1 VNLGKTIEEVRSM
14 PLDEFQ
20 SWAAYDR
27 DELLPDKRIEIQL
40 AQIAHI
46 LAASNSRNPSSYRV
60 SDFMP
65 SEQGATTPDDFLR
78 RLRDGR

>member
-1 VNLGKTIEEVRSM
+1 M
-14 PLDEFQ
+14 PFDAFEAWTAF
-20 SWAAYDR
+20 DR
-27 DELLPDKRIEIQL
+27 QELLPDKRIEIQL

-46 LAASNSRNPSSYRV
+46 LAASNSRNPSSYRL

-65 SEQGATTPDDFLR
+65 SEQNTVGPDEFLR

>member
-1 VNLGKTIEEVRSM
+1 M
-14 PLDEFQ
+14 PLEEY
-20 SWAAYDR
+20 AAWSAFDQQ
-27 DELLPDKRIEIQL
+27 ELLPDKRTEIQL

-65 SEQGATTPDDFLR
+65 SEQNAVGPDEFLR